1 MILLLNTSTGIVKL
15 TLIDGDWRH
24 DFQQELDRQMARFLL
39 KFLRDSLAKQQ
50 KELKDIAA
58 IGVFKGPGSFTS
70 LRIGLTVANT
80 LAQSLNV
87 PIVGETGEDW
97 QNKAL
102 HRLENKQNDQIVL
115 PEYGAAPRITAPKK

>member
-1 MILLLNTSTGIVKL
+1 MILLLDTSTGTVKL

-24 DFQQELDRQMARFLL
+24 DVQQELDRQMARFLL
-39 KFLRDSLAKQQ
+39 KFLRDSLAERQ
-50 KELKDIAA
+50 KEFKDIAA
-58 IGVFKGPGSFTS
+58 IGVFQGPGSFTS

-80 LAQSLNV
+80 LAQSLAI

-97 QNKAL
+97 QNKVL
-102 HRLENKQNDQIVL
+102 HQLENKQNDQIVL

>member
-1 MILLLNTSTGIVKL
+1 MILLLDTSTGIVKL
-15 TLIDGDWRH
+15 TLINGDWRH

-39 KFLRDSLAKQQ
+39 KFLRDSLAERQ
-50 KELKDIAA
+50 KEFKDIAA

-97 QNKAL
+97 QRKAL
-102 HRLENKQNDQIVL
+102 DRLENKQNDQIVL

>member
-1 MILLLNTSTGIVKL
+1 MILLLDTSTEIVKL
-15 TLIDGDWRH
+15 TLIDSDQRH

-50 KELKDIAA
+50 KEFKDISA
-58 IGVFKGPGSFTS
+58 IGVFQGPGSFTS

-87 PIVGETGEDW
+87 PIVGETGDDW

-102 HRLENKQNDQIVL
+102 HRLENKHNDQIVL

>member
-1 MILLLNTSTGIVKL
+1 MILLLDTSTGIVKL
-15 TLIDGDWRH
+15 TLINGDWRH

-39 KFLRDSLAKQQ
+39 KFLRDSLATQQ
-50 KELKDIAA
+50 KEFKDISA
-58 IGVFKGPGSFTS
+58 IGVFQGPGSFTS

-80 LAQSLNV
+80 LAQSLNI

-102 HRLENKQNDQIVL
+102 HRLENNQTDQIVL